1 MLADSPAAKWFKM
14 RVDEVA
20 DESGEM
26 EGGSMWDGGLWEDR
40 DDMSMELMTE
50 LGEGE
55 VDPDMDNALLTVRT
69 IHLRKLLH
77 YKRLLE
83 RAQASSAA
91 QLHALQAEVRM
102 LRENSGLT
110 EEGAPA
116 QSDVEYCVCGGK
128 KKRGYWSGY
137 RGDDED
143 GDAGDVDLVAALR
156 SFNEAEVRRAVRGMS
171 RDDRMRL

>member
-1 MLADSPAAKWFKM
+1 M

-20 DESGEM
+20 EDGDM
-26 EGGSMWDGGLWEDR
+26 EGGSMWDGGVWADG
-40 DDMSMELMTE
+40 DDMSMELVTE

-55 VDPDMDNALLTVRT
+55 VDADMDNALLTVRT

-91 QLHALQAEVRM
+91 QLHALQAEIRM
-102 LRENSGLT
+102 LRENSNLT
-110 EEGAPA
+110 AEGVPI

-137 RGDDED
+137 RGDDDEGD
-143 GDAGDVDLVAALR
+143 GGDVDLVMALK
-156 SFNEAEVRRAVRGMS
+156 SFNETEVRRAVRAMS